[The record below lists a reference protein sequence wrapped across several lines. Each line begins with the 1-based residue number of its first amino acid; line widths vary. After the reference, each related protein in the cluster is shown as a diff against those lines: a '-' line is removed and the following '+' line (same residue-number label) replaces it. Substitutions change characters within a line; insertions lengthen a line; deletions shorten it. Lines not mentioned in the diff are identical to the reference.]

1 MKTTKCTAYWYIGLL
16 IVLLALVGAGCGSA
30 PPPDD
35 TITVEDLK
43 GAQGESVEEI
53 LPANNCQGATAMIID
68 LPASKQ
74 FTHEVKVFPQGG
86 AKINVAAVRGA
97 VRDYYQVDNLTSETV
112 CSIPVNVPA
121 GGYYVYELE
130 WTENWREGTVE
141 IGKVDSKPE
150 ARYRFRESM
159 VCEVVGVQTQSC
171 PGK

>member
-1 MKTTKCTAYWYIGLL
+1 MKTMKS
-16 IVLLALVGAGCGSA
+16 IVCLSVALVIAVLTIAADGCGGA

-43 GAQGESVEEI
+43 GSQGKTIEEI
-53 LPANNCQGATAMIID
+53 LPANNCPGTTAMVVD

-74 FTHEVKVFPQGG
+74 FTHEVNVFPQGG
-86 AKINVAAVRGA
+86 AKINVAAVQGA
-97 VRDYYQVDNLTSETV
+97 VRDYYQVEDLTSETV

-121 GGYYVYELE
+121 SAYYIYELE

-159 VCEVVGVQTQSC
+159 VCEVVGLQTQSC
-171 PGK
+171 PGQ